1 MTTLTVF
8 LVAFFA
14 GLGAPVQ
21 SCDGAILWGANVS
34 CDSHRAAPPPP
45 PPQGPVLMERKSDP
59 RMISNGI

>member
-21 SCDGAILWGANVS
+21 QCNGAILFGANVT
-34 CDSHRAAPPPP
+34 CDSHRMGPPPEA
-45 PPQGPVLMERKSDP
+45 PVLVERRGDP